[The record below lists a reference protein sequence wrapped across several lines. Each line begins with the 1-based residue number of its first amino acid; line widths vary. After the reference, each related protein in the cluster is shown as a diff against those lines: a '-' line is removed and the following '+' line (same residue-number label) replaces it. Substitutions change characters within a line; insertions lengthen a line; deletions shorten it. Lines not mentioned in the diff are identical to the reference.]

1 MTNDTTGGVSKR
13 SLLLLGG
20 LAALALNRDTR
31 RALVGGTRNV
41 LSGAGT
47 ALQDQVRPALAYAA
61 EQAQELA
68 QEAAKRSAA
77 TLDTLREEAPA
88 RAQTLLSGAL
98 STASDLAHTAQERAI
113 SLRDDA
119 QPLVEEQSKKAR
131 KALKAAQKRALALR
145 DDAQPLLAEQSKKA
159 RKALKAAQKGAGRV
173 VDDRVMPALSQAQ
186 ETGLDWLTGAQDRV
200 QDVFGEGLDTVEGKK
215 LQMERHLSRA
225 RRSAEK
231 ELRAA
236 RKNWKGKK
244 LDKAIARKVAPLQ
257 KELGR
262 ELKVLQQQAR
272 RARRDDRRAG
282 GGLGSSLT
290 TLAVVGGSAAVLA
303 RNPGIRQNIID
314 AIDTVS
320 PEAAQALHRVGRS
333 IRSVVGDLWIERL
346 ADDAHAADTTFRP
359 TTPPDTAPLS
369 EVVSVKTD
377 DELKDTKEN

>member
-77 TLDTLREEAPA
+77 TLDTLREEAPV

-98 STASDLAHTAQERAI
+98 STASDLAHTAQERAM

-131 KALKAAQKRALALR
+131 KALKAAQQRALALR
-145 DDAQPLLAEQSKKA
+145 DDAQPLIAEQSKKA
-159 RKALKAAQKGAGRV
+159 RKALKAAQKGAGKV

-186 ETGLDWLTGAQDRV
+186 ETGLDWLTEAQDRV

-244 LDKAIARKVAPLQ
+244 LDRAIARKVAPLQ